1 LNSKPS
7 KTDELVYSLVDFI
20 RHMGRLLRWQPDHAL
35 GRRGEDLAHRYLRT
49 CGFAIVARNYRG
61 RNGGVEVDLIGW
73 DGPVL
78 VFVEVKSRSS
88 DSFGQPEEAVDREK
102 RMRLIRAAGEYI
114 HRRGVDWNCVR
125 FDVVSVLFGD
135 PPALSHIEDAFGRSS
150 PL

>member
-1 LNSKPS
+1 MVN
-7 KTDELVYSLVDFI
+7 SLVDLI
-20 RHMGRLLRWQPDHAL
+20 RHKGRLLRWQPAHAL
-35 GRRGEDLAHRYLRT
+35 GRRGEDLAHRYLQA

-88 DSFGQPEEAVDREK
+88 DAFGQPEEAVDQEK
-102 RMRLIRAAGEYI
+102 QVRLIRAAGEYI
-114 HRRGVDWNCVR
+114 QRRGVGWKDVR

-135 PPALSHIEDAFGRSS
+135 PPALSYIEGAFGRSS

>member
-1 LNSKPS
+1 M
-7 KTDELVYSLVDFI
+7 VYSLVDLI
-20 RHMGRLLRWQPDHAL
+20 RHKGRLLRWQPDHAL
-35 GRRGEDLAHRYLRT
+35 GRRGEDLAHRYLKN

-73 DGPVL
+73 DGPLL

-88 DSFGQPEEAVDREK
+88 VSFGQPEEAVDREK
-102 RMRLIRAAGEYI
+102 QVRLIRAAGEYI
-114 HRRGVDWNCVR
+114 HRCGVGWNFVR
-125 FDVVSVLFGD
+125 FDVVSVLFGE